1 MEVMYMKI
9 KERGVAIIIVL
20 LIILIFCV
28 VVFAR
33 ANEGLDKYEKQEI
46 QTEEVKYLSKGAS

>member
-1 MEVMYMKI
+1 MKI
-9 KERGVAIIIVL
+9 KERSVAIIIVL